1 MKRIYKALSLAA
13 AAILFSQCA
22 FREQDAPVG
31 GEGVQFEL
39 FALSPSTKTVNDGLS
54 TKWVVGDKISVW
66 HSVHGGKTYYSD
78 GLFEIDDAEKGHAI
92 GTVSELSSGNYD
104 WFLFYPGSEKS
115 ANTPGGDIQISA
127 QPSQE
132 GYDSKAHLAGP
143 DFPLGGSVEQVSYM
157 ATPSVTLHPLLSVI
171 EVHVT
176 NAQAVPARVSSVAFT
191 APEAIVGDFSVSW
204 NGNFTAKGNNSDLV
218 SLSVSGGT
226 LLDQGSGACLYMGL
240 KPFQASSGSV
250 ISLSV
255 TMVDELG
262 REAVQTKEVT
272 LSAATSFKGGA
283 IKTLN
288 FAFSGE
294 FPPAKT
300 YTFRKVTEAKTGHHY
315 LLVADYNG
323 ASYAGLYF
331 DSSVSSGRMDVREV
345 IPQDDVIT
353 LSDYNGAF
361 RFVSAG
367 DAWLIT
373 QSDGRYIF
381 NNMADNIGISATPVE
396 TGKTWTLEFD
406 AEGLAAITNRT
417 RQLKFN
423 TTSTVMKFQTR
434 LKGASGISPSLYEL
448 ENDELYEEEF
458 KNYETIGVYGVEGA
472 NWLYEE
478 GRDQISVL
486 SKSSGLSFR
495 LLTPS
500 DYVAIQLTGL
510 PSSVSEGEV
519 YTVSLKRF
527 SKLVLNYSASLE
539 VRVLKVSSDRV
550 WLLSSDGIG
559 IIAKIN

>member
-1 MKRIYKALSLAA
+1 MKRIYKAMSLAA

-22 FREQDAPVG
+22 FREQEAPVG

-54 TKWVVGDKISVW
+54 TKWEVGDKISVW

-78 GLFEIDDAEKGHAI
+78 GLFEIDDAEKGHAV
-92 GTVSELSSGNYD
+92 GTISELSSGNYD

-115 ANTPGGDIQISA
+115 ANTPGGDIQIVA
-127 QPSQE
+127 QPSQD
-132 GYDSKAHLAGP
+132 GYDSKAHLAGSS
-143 DFPLGGSVEQVSYM
+143 FPLGGSTENVSYM

-171 EVHVT
+171 EVTVT

-204 NGNFTAKGNNSDLV
+204 NGNFTAKGNNSELV
-218 SLSVSGGT
+218 CLSVSGGG
-226 LLDQGSGACLYMGL
+226 LLAQGEDACLYMGL
-240 KPFQASSGSV
+240 KPFQAAAGSV

-272 LSAATSFKGGA
+272 LSAATSFKGGS

-300 YTFRKVTEAKTGHHY
+300 YTFRKVDNVKTGHHY
-315 LLVADYNG
+315 LLVAQYNG
-323 ASYAGLYF
+323 VSYAGLYL
-331 DSSVSSGRMDVREV
+331 DASLSSGRMDVREV

-472 NWLYEE
+472 DWLYEE

-527 SKLVLNYSASLE
+527 AKLVLNYSASLE

>member
-1 MKRIYKALSLAA
+1 MKRIYKAMSLAA
-13 AAILFSQCA
+13 AVILFSQCA
-22 FREQDAPVG
+22 FREQDAPAG

-92 GTVSELSSGNYD
+92 GTVSELSSGKYD

-115 ANTPGGDIQISA
+115 QNNPGGDIRIAA

-143 DFPLGGSVEQVSYM
+143 DFPLGGCAEQVPHL

-176 NAQAVPARVSSVAFT
+176 NAQAIPARVSSVAFT
-191 APEAIVGDFSVSW
+191 APEAISGDFNLSW
-204 NGNFTAKGNNSDLV
+204 NGSFTAKGNNSESV

-226 LLDQGSGACLYMGL
+226 LLDQSADACLYMGI
-240 KPFQASSGSV
+240 KPFQASAGSV

-262 REAVQTKEVT
+262 REAVQTKEVS
-272 LSAATSFKGGA
+272 LSAATSFKGGT

-288 FAFSGE
+288 FAFSEE

-300 YTFRKVTEAKTGHHY
+300 YTFRKVTEVKAGHHY
-315 LLVADYNG
+315 LIVADYNG
-323 ASYAGLYF
+323 VSYAGLYF
-331 DSSVSSGRMDVREV
+331 DSEVNSGRMPVREV
-345 IPQDDVIT
+345 TPVEGVIT
-353 LSDYNGAF
+353 LSDYKGAY
-361 RFVSAG
+361 RFVNAG
-367 DAWLIT
+367 DGWLIS
-373 QSDGRYIF
+373 QNDGRFLY
-381 NNMADNIGISATPVE
+381 NNNADNISVSLTPADA
-396 TGKTWTLEFD
+396 GKLWAIEFD
-406 AEGLAAITNRT
+406 SEGLAAITNRT
-417 RQLKFN
+417 RQIKFN
-423 TTSTVMKFQTR
+423 TTSSVMKFQSR
-434 LKGASGISPSLYEL
+434 LKTSSGLSPALYEL

-458 KNYETIGVYGVEGA
+458 KDYETIGVYGIEGT

-486 SKSSGLSFR
+486 SKSSAISFR

-510 PSSVSEGEV
+510 PGSISEGEV
-519 YTVSLKRF
+519 YSVTLKRF
-527 SKLVLNYSASLE
+527 VKLVQSHSFNLE
-539 VRVLKVSSDRV
+539 VKVVKVSSDKA
-550 WLLSSDGIG
+550 WLLSSDGTG

>member
-176 NAQAVPARVSSVAFT
+176 NAQAIPARVSSVAFM
-191 APEAIVGDFSVSW
+191 APEAISGDFNVSW
-204 NGNFTAKGNNSDLV
+204 NGSFTAKGNNSELV

-226 LLDQGSGACLYMGL
+226 LLDQGSDACLYMGL

-262 REAVQTKEVT
+262 REAVQTKDVT

-300 YTFRKVTEAKTGHHY
+300 YTFRKVTEVKTGHHY

-323 ASYAGLYF
+323 VSYAGLYF
-331 DSSVSSGRMDVREV
+331 DAGVNSGRMDVREV
-345 IPQDDVIT
+345 TPVSGIIT
-353 LSDYNGAF
+353 LSDYNGAY
-361 RFVSAG
+361 RFVNAG
-367 DAWLIT
+367 DGWLIS
-373 QSDGRYIF
+373 QNDGRILY
-381 NNMADNIGISATPVE
+381 NNNADNISISLTPGE
-396 TGKTWTLEFD
+396 AGKLWTIDFGSD
-406 AEGLAAITNRT
+406 GLATIANRT

-423 TTSTVMKFQTR
+423 TTSSVMKFQSR
-434 LKGASGISPSLYEL
+434 QKSSSGLCPALYEL

-458 KNYETIGVYGVEGA
+458 KNNETIGFYGIEGA
-472 NWLYEE
+472 DWLYEE

-486 SKSSGLSFR
+486 SKSSAISFR

-500 DYVAIQLTGL
+500 DYVAVQLTGL

-519 YTVSLKRF
+519 YSVTLKRF
-527 SKLVLNYSASLE
+527 VKLALSHSIDME
-539 VRVLKVSSDRV
+539 VKVLKVSSDKA
-550 WLLSSDGIG
+550 WMLSSDGIG
-559 IIAKIN
+559 VIAKIK